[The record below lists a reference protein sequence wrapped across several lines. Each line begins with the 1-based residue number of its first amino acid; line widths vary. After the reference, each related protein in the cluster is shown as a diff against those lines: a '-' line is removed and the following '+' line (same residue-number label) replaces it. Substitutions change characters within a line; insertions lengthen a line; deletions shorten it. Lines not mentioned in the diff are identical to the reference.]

1 MFLKSTDEMS
11 NLLEAITKDIP
22 KAYKGNKLAMQRIRI
37 ATIELSKISK
47 KWRKLSLQQ
56 EKNRG

>member
-1 MFLKSTDEMS
+1 MS